1 METSTSW
8 FQLSKCGLTLQPL
21 VRGVCVMEEAGRVQS
36 WIVHLKIFSL
46 LPFML
51 VVLLPFPVSVLSVVE
66 SVLRMK
72 SFLK

>member
-1 METSTSW
+1 
-8 FQLSKCGLTLQPL
+8 
-21 VRGVCVMEEAGRVQS
+21 MEEAGRVQS